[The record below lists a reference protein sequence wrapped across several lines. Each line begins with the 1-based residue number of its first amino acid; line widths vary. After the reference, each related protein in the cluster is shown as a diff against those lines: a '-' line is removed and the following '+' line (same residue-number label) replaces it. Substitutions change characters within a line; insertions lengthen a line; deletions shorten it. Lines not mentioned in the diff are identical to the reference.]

1 MLEGIWSNAFSPGQ
15 DHIQEACEGLQE
27 DIVNY
32 SSAQSLA
39 QDRIAFWCLGKAS
52 MISIAIHSIS
62 TGGTLNA

>member
-39 QDRIAFWCLGKAS
+39 QDRIAF
-52 MISIAIHSIS
+52 
-62 TGGTLNA
+62 